1 MWKVF
6 HKITMGIRIPQ
17 ILTFYWWCSLF
28 EAFLWFLLVVGV
40 FAVLNRM
47 WFWLFLKAEASRL
60 EGSDEFA
67 EASASMVTDPRA
79 ARSI

>member
-1 MWKVF
+1 MKS
-6 HKITMGIRIPQ
+6 GIRIPRF
-17 ILTFYWWCSLF
+17 LLSYWWCSLF

-47 WFWLFLKAEASRL
+47 WLWVFLKAEASRL
-60 EGSDEFA
+60 EGHDEFA